1 MIKQKRNFTAD
12 NKAHYHANK
21 TMHLRIPVIFLI
33 FYFLQ
38 GITFA
43 QSEITGPRVKDTARI
58 YSRIEEISNKR
69 KFTRLIYPLV
79 FNPLPTELAPKLNS
93 GEGSKRTSNYSEFEG
108 RIIRKILIQTR
119 DPFTTDIEDSVALSK
134 NFIRSAANNLHIKS
148 IPIAIKNYL
157 LVSRNESFDSLLIAE
172 SERLLRSQRFV
183 REVAFHF
190 EAAGNDSVDVF
201 IDEQDVWSIV
211 PDASLSS
218 DHLMVK
224 LREQNFLGTGQQ
236 FEGTTNWKV
245 NPFQNAFSLGYEI
258 PNIYNT
264 YITSRFGYSRG
275 FDQSFR
281 KFASAER
288 KFYSPF
294 ARWAGGFLLEQQ
306 YLKDSVLIPGIPTFY
321 QARKFNTTEL
331 WMAGAWQVFKGNSE
345 IERVSNLVL
354 AGRWN
359 RLSYIEKI
367 PESNDTM
374 GMFLSETD
382 ILFSIGLNS
391 RKYVQ
396 DRFLFKYGVTEYIPV
411 GRVYSVILGGRYRS
425 GKYSQYSGVSIGFGD
440 MFKYGYGSSTF
451 ELGFFRHG
459 NQWEEGTF
467 TATISGFT
475 NLLTYKTWKFRQFT
489 SIVYTHGFNRPAYQ
503 ILQFESDIGHAGFS
517 EVLPGADRKLI
528 VKLQSQSYAPW
539 NLLGFR
545 IGPFISGTMGFLG
558 GSESGYFNSTPY
570 FHIGAGILIRN
581 DYLNASTFQLSFSYF
596 PILPGQRTN
605 IFVPNTFSNT
615 DFKLRDFDIGKPEVI
630 PYR

>member
-1 MIKQKRNFTAD
+1 MN
-12 NKAHYHANK
+12 
-21 TMHLRIPVIFLI
+21 LRILSVLLLVSA
-33 FYFLQ
+33 LQ
-38 GITFA
+38 SFTFA
-43 QSEITGPRVKDTARI
+43 QSYIAGEKTKDSVRF

-79 FNPLPTELAPKLNS
+79 FNPLPTELASKPKTS
-93 GEGSKRTSNYSEFEG
+93 EYSPKPSNYAEFEG
-108 RIIRKILIQTR
+108 RIIRKIAIQTR
-119 DPFTTDIEDSVALSK
+119 DPFTTDIEDSVAQSK
-134 NFIRSAANNLHIKS
+134 NFIRSAANNLHVKS

-157 LVSRNESFDSLLIAE
+157 LFSRNERFDSLLVAE
-172 SERLLRSQRFV
+172 SERLLRSQRFI

-190 EAAGNDSVDVF
+190 ETAGNDSVDVF
-201 IDEQDVWSIV
+201 IEEQDVWSIV
-211 PDASLSS
+211 PDASLGS
-218 DHLMVK
+218 DHLMIK

-245 NPFQNAFSLGYEI
+245 NPFQNASSLGYEI

-264 YITSRFGYSRG
+264 YITSRLGYSRG

-281 KFASAER
+281 KFASVER

-294 ARWAGGFLLEQQ
+294 ARWAGGFLVEQQ
-306 YLKDSVLIPGIPTFY
+306 YLKDSVVVPGIRTFY
-321 QARKFNTTEL
+321 LPRKFNTTEL

-345 IERVSNLVL
+345 IERISNLVL

-359 RLSYIEKI
+359 KLSYIEKI
-367 PESNDTM
+367 PESTDTA

-382 ILFSIGLNS
+382 LLFSIGLNS

-411 GRVYSVILGGRYRS
+411 GRVYSVIIGGRNRS
-425 GKYSQYSGVSIGFGD
+425 GLYSQYSGVSIGFGD

-451 ELGFFRHG
+451 ELGFFRRG
-459 NQWEEGTF
+459 DQWEEGTF
-467 TATISGFT
+467 TATMSGFT
-475 NLLTYKTWKFRQFT
+475 NLLTYKSWKFRQFT
-489 SIVYTHGFNRPAYQ
+489 SIVYTHGFNRASYEM
-503 ILQFESDIGHAGFS
+503 LQFESDIGHSGFS
-517 EVLPGADRKLI
+517 DVLPGANRKLI

-545 IGPFISGTMGFLG
+545 IGPFISGTVGFLG
-558 GSESGYFNSTPY
+558 GSEGTYFNSTPY